1 MVSASLSP
9 LKNGVRRARHA
20 LAAGLCA
27 VLGLALAFMA
37 LAVLVQALA
46 VMVVAVLA
54 VFFLLPHPLRW
65 YAAEC
70 GEAAGVFFDRL
81 SASFSGGGKGKN
93 ADRAEESE
101 KKDEFGPQNAP
112 GNAFRQKSERSA

>member
-1 MVSASLSP
+1 MSASLRP

-46 VMVVAVLA
+46 VMVIAVLA
-54 VFFLLPHPLRW
+54 VVFLLPHPLRW

-81 SASFSGGGKGKN
+81 SATFSGGGKNKN
-93 ADRAEESE
+93 ADRAEKSD
-101 KKDEFGPQNAP
+101 KKDEPGPQNVP
-112 GNAFRQKSERSA
+112 GDVLRREGEGSA